1 MGRPNKNN
9 AEYFSHDAD
18 MRNDIKIKALRRRFS
33 HTGYAVW
40 CYLLETLTDT
50 DFFEVDYGEL
60 NQELLAADFDV
71 SVEELQNIIEYSC
84 KINLLQLSEDGK
96 KLYSETHKRRFSVLV
111 TKRERDRERIARLPN
126 NKNKINKDII
136 ATKKELSN
144 DYRNENPHSKVKYSK
159 EEYSKEK
166 NIYNY
171 HYIVERWN
179 ETCGI
184 CLPKVK
190 TLNESRRQ
198 KIKLRLQEFGDSEAA
213 QMEVLNTL
221 LDKIVASSFLK
232 GDNNNSWT
240 ATFDWLFENSKNW
253 VKIIEGNYD
262 DNRGLKNNAKQVNN
276 AGINLGIG
284 EYIEQATGRRTYGT
298 GKATIPHDAPARPS
312 ERHSWDAG
320 SQSWII
326 I

>member
-144 DYRNENPHSKVKYSK
+144 DYRNENPTKTELSNDYRNENPHSKVKYSK
-159 EEYSKEK
+159 EEYSKENKKENIEKEKKQFKIPTIEEVRQYCEERK
-166 NIYNY
+166 NGIDA
-171 HYIVERWN
+171 ETFWN
-179 ETCGI
+179 FYQSKGW
-184 CLPKVK
+184 KVGK
-190 TLNESRRQ
+190 EPMKDWKAAVRTWENKRKQENNTNTQ
-198 KIKLRLQEFGDSEAA
+198 QTANGIKLG
-213 QMEVLNTL
+213 V
-221 LDKIVASSFLK
+221 
-232 GDNNNSWT
+232 
-240 ATFDWLFENSKNW
+240 
-253 VKIIEGNYD
+253 
-262 DNRGLKNNAKQVNN
+262 
-276 AGINLGIG
+276 G

>member
-71 SVEELQNIIEYSC
+71 SVEELQNIIEYCC

-96 KLYSETHKRRFSVLV
+96 KLYSETHKRRFSDLV

-136 ATKKELSN
+136 ATKTELSN
-144 DYRNENPHSKVKYSK
+144 DYRNENAHSKVKYSK
-159 EEYSKEK
+159 EEYSKENKKENLEKEKKKFKIPTIEEVRQYCEERK
-166 NIYNY
+166 NGIDA
-171 HYIVERWN
+171 ETFWN
-179 ETCGI
+179 FYQSKGW
-184 CLPKVK
+184 KVGK
-190 TLNESRRQ
+190 EPMKDWKACVRIWENKRKQENNTNTQ
-198 KIKLRLQEFGDSEAA
+198 QTANGIKLG
-213 QMEVLNTL
+213 V
-221 LDKIVASSFLK
+221 
-232 GDNNNSWT
+232 
-240 ATFDWLFENSKNW
+240 
-253 VKIIEGNYD
+253 
-262 DNRGLKNNAKQVNN
+262 
-276 AGINLGIG
+276 G
-284 EYIEQATGRRTYGT
+284 EYIEQQTGRRTYGT
-298 GKATIPHDAPARPS
+298 GKATIPLTAPPRPTDKYCWNA
-312 ERHSWDAG
+312 E
-320 SQSWII
+320 SQTWIML
-326 I
+326 

>member
-18 MRNDIKIKALRRRFS
+18 MRNDIKIKALLRRFS

-136 ATKKELSN
+136 ATKTELSNDYRNENPTKTELSN

-159 EEYSKEK
+159 EEYSKENKKENIEKEKKQFKIPTIEEVRQYCEERK
-166 NIYNY
+166 NGIDA
-171 HYIVERWN
+171 
-179 ETCGI
+179 ETFCNFYQSKGW
-184 CLPKVK
+184 KVGK
-190 TLNESRRQ
+190 EPMKDWKAAVRTWENKRKQENNTNTQ
-198 KIKLRLQEFGDSEAA
+198 QTANGIKLG
-213 QMEVLNTL
+213 V
-221 LDKIVASSFLK
+221 
-232 GDNNNSWT
+232 
-240 ATFDWLFENSKNW
+240 
-253 VKIIEGNYD
+253 
-262 DNRGLKNNAKQVNN
+262 
-276 AGINLGIG
+276 G
-284 EYIEQATGRRTYGT
+284 EYIEQSTGRRTYGT